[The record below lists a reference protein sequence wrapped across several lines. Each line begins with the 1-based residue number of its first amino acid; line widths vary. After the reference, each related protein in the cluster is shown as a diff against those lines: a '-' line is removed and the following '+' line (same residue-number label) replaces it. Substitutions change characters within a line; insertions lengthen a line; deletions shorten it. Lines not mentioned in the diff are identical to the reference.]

1 MKTLIVPTDFS
12 PVAKN
17 ASDYAFDMARAIGAS
32 MMLIHVYN
40 VPVSIS
46 EVPVVLVSEEEAR
59 STAINEISKLKME
72 YEAKTNGEVKIYAET
87 KLGVVEDELE
97 TLCKKIQP
105 YAVVMA
111 TKGASAV
118 ERVLFGSN
126 TLTAIKHLSAPVIV
140 VPPGTKY
147 HGVKKIGF
155 ACDLKKVVES
165 TPVKE
170 IENLVNNFQA
180 ELHVLNIDFKNRNY
194 SIETPEEILNL
205 NMMLT
210 SVKPEYHY
218 LESEDV
224 EAGINNFVDRNNIDL
239 LIVIPKKHRLLDSL
253 FRKSHSKELALHTH
267 VPMMA
272 IHEE

>member
-1 MKTLIVPTDFS
+1 
-12 PVAKN
+12 
-17 ASDYAFDMARAIGAS
+17 MARSIGAS
-32 MMLIHVYN
+32 MMLVHVYN

-59 STAINEISKLKME
+59 STAMNEISKLKAE
-72 YEAKTNGEVKIYAET
+72 YESRANGMMKIYAET

-97 TLCKKIQP
+97 TLCKKIKP
-105 YAVVMA
+105 FAVIMA

-126 TLTAIKHLSAPVIV
+126 TLTAIKHLPSPVII
-140 VPPGTKY
+140 VPPGTHY

-155 ACDLKKVVES
+155 ACDLKKVVET

-170 IENLVNNFQA
+170 VETLVNNFHA
-180 ELHVLNIDFKNRNY
+180 ELHVLNIDFNNRNY
-194 SIETPEEILNL
+194 SVETPEEILNL

-210 SVKPEYHY
+210 NIKPRYHY
-218 LESEDV
+218 LVNEDV
-224 EAGINNFVDRNNIDL
+224 EAGIYDFVDKNNIDL
-239 LIVIPKKHRLLDSL
+239 LIVIPKKHKLLDSI
-253 FRKSHSKELALHTH
+253 FHKSHSKELALHTH